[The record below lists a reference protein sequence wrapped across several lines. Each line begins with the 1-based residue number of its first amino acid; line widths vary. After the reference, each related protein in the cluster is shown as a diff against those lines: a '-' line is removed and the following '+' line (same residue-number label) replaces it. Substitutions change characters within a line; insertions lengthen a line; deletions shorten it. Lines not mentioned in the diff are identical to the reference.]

1 MAHSILIFDFGT
13 NEEAAQ
19 QAKRKI
25 ESWAQGFRLGK
36 KISVKF
42 EREDFSSGAPGESGQ
57 ADEHDEDESE
67 DDGEKVSASGRSA
80 GGKTTAK
87 KAVAKKADPKK
98 PAKAEKPANTSKV
111 LLLVQLDFSDHEKLT
126 HQRWLD
132 RIPSEDPFKSASGE
146 TIRQNDPG
154 FAKAKDRFDKLT

>member
-1 MAHSILIFDFGT
+1 MAPSILIFNFGT
-13 NEEAAQ
+13 DEEAAQ

-25 ESWAQGFRLGK
+25 ESWTQGFRLGK

-42 EREDFSSGAPGESGQ
+42 EREDFSSGAPKEPGEPHE
-57 ADEHDEDESE
+57 ADGLDEDGDE
-67 DDGEKVSASGRSA
+67 DSASRHSA
-80 GGKTTAK
+80 GKKAATKKAPAK
-87 KAVAKKADPKK
+87 KSGKR
-98 PAKAEKPANTSKV
+98 EKPAGTSKV

-132 RIPSEDPFKSASGE
+132 RIPSEEPFKSASGE

-154 FAKAKDRFDKLT
+154 FAKAKDRFDQLS